1 MTIRNPWSDN
11 PKKHGFS
18 LSMFTDNELR
28 QIHYATLE
36 VLWQEGVHI
45 TSQEALDLFQDAG
58 AMVDRS
64 ESVVRIPAHLVEDA
78 IRSAPSTITLAGRNP
93 KNDCVLE
100 GSRVSFTT
108 FGAGVKI
115 VDPETGVLR
124 NTTKADVAG
133 TALVADYLDGVD
145 VYSHAV
151 SARDCPKA
159 SVDLHEAEAF
169 LSNTSKHV
177 MHIDLTSG
185 DHAKKYLE
193 MGAIVAGGW
202 DKLRQRPVLSALT
215 CPQSPLQLHKECCDI
230 IMEFARAGVPCNI
243 LSMAMSGA
251 TTPVTIAGTLVV
263 HNAEVLAGITLSQ
276 LASRGAPVMYGSSTT
291 TFDLQFATAPVGS
304 PELGMC
310 SAGVAALAQFYLLP
324 SFTAGT

>member
-1 MTIRNPWSDN
+1 MTIRNPRSN
-11 PKKHGFS
+11 YPQKHGFS
-18 LSMFTDNELR
+18 LNMYTEEELR
-28 QIHYATLE
+28 QIHYSTLE
-36 VLWQEGVHI
+36 ILWQEGVHI
-45 TSQEALDLFQDAG
+45 TSEEALNIFQDAG
-58 AMVDRS
+58 AKVDRS
-64 ESVVRIPAHLVEDA
+64 ESKVYIPAYLVEDA

-115 VDPETGVLR
+115 FDPETNVLR

-151 SARDCPKA
+151 SARDCPKV

-177 MHIDLTSG
+177 QHIDLTSG
-185 DHAKKYLE
+185 DHARKYIE
-193 MGAIVAGGW
+193 MGAAIVGGM
-202 DKLRQRPVLSALT
+202 DNLRKRPILSALT
-215 CPQSPLQLHKECCDI
+215 CPQSPLQLHKECCEI
-230 IMEFARAGVPCNI
+230 IIEFARAGVPVNV

-263 HNAEVLAGITLSQ
+263 HNAEVLAGITLAQ
-276 LASRGAPVMYGSSTT
+276 LANRGAPVMYGSSTT

-324 SFTAGT
+324 SYTAGT

>member
-1 MTIRNPWSDN
+1 MTIRNPRANN
-11 PKKHGFS
+11 PQKHGFS
-18 LSMFTDNELR
+18 LNMYSEEELR

-45 TSQEALDLFQDAG
+45 TSEEALNLFQDAG
-58 AMVDRS
+58 ATVDRS

-93 KNDCVLE
+93 KNDTVLE
-100 GSRVSFTT
+100 GSRVNFTT

-115 VDPETGVLR
+115 VDPYTGVLR

-133 TALVADYLDGVD
+133 TALVSDYLDEVD

-151 SARDCPKA
+151 SARDCPKV

-185 DHAKKYLE
+185 DHAQKYIE
-193 MGAIVAGGW
+193 MGAAIVGGM
-202 DKLRQRPVLSALT
+202 DNLRRRPILSALT
-215 CPQSPLQLHKECCDI
+215 CPQSPLQLHKECCEI
-230 IMEFARAGVPCNI
+230 IMTFARAGVPVNV

-263 HNAEVLAGITLSQ
+263 HNAEVLTGITLAQ

-291 TFDLQFATAPVGS
+291 TFDLQYATAPVGS
-304 PELGMC
+304 PELGIC
-310 SAGVAALAQFYLLP
+310 NAGVAALAQFYLLP
-324 SFTAGT
+324 SYTAGT

>member
-1 MTIRNPWSDN
+1 MD
-11 PKKHGFS
+11 
-18 LSMFTDNELR
+18 
-28 QIHYATLE
+28 Q
-36 VLWQEGVHI
+36 
-45 TSQEALDLFQDAG
+45 
-58 AMVDRS
+58 S
-64 ESVVRIPAHLVEDA
+64 ESVVRIPSYLVEDA
-78 IRSAPSTITLAGRNP
+78 IRSAPSSITLAGRNP
-93 KNDCVLE
+93 KHDCVLE

-115 VDPETGVLR
+115 FDPVTGVLR

-151 SARDCPKA
+151 SARDCPKV

-169 LSNTSKHV
+169 LSNTTKHV
-177 MHIDLTSG
+177 QHIDLTSG
-185 DHAKKYLE
+185 EHAKKYIE
-193 MGAIVAGGW
+193 MGAAIVGGM
-202 DKLRQRPVLSALT
+202 DNLRKRPILSALT
-215 CPQSPLQLHKECCDI
+215 CPQSPLQLHKECCEI
-230 IMEFARAGVPCNI
+230 IIEFARAGVPVNV

-263 HNAEVLAGITLSQ
+263 HNAEVLAGITLAQ
-276 LASRGAPVMYGSSTT
+276 LANRGAPVMYGSSTT
-291 TFDLQFATAPVGS
+291 TFDLQYATAPVGS

-324 SFTAGT
+324 SYTAGT